1 MSTDEQVNRLIAVTA
16 RLSKLV
22 KEENEIL
29 SNPSRPVGLKE
40 IQEQKS
46 ILTGAY
52 EQQIKILGDPESFQ
66 LIEVNLRRRLKEAM
80 GTFDA
85 LLAENRVRL
94 AAKMESTKRVFQVI
108 ADVAKEQHTGATVYG
123 QTGSMASAT
132 RKAYRPPLSVGMNQ
146 EF

>member
-1 MSTDEQVNRLIAVTA
+1 MNTDEQVNRLIAVTA

-29 SNPSRPVGLKE
+29 SKPSRPTGLKE

-46 ILTGAY
+46 ILTSAY
-52 EQQIKILGDPESFQ
+52 EQQIKLLGEPESFQ
-66 LIEVNLRRRLKEAM
+66 LIETNLRRRLKEAM
-80 GTFDA
+80 ETFDA

-94 AAKMESTKRVFQVI
+94 AAKLESTKRVFQVI
-108 ADVAKEQHTGATVYG
+108 ANVAKENHTGATVYG
-123 QTGSMASAT
+123 QTGSVTTAA